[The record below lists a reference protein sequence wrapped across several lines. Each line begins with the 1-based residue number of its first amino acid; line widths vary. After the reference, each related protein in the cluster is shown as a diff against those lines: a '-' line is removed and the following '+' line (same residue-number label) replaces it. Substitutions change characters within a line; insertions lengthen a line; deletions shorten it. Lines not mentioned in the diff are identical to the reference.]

1 MHICLKN
8 GTHELISESNAE
20 DMLRTIIRDGCGDDV
35 LDLLDMV
42 VGKKEEDAKEEIV
55 NQYTRRVV
63 DVTGTIKNILYQFD
77 DYMKNQ
83 KAFKREL
90 QHLEGLSK
98 ALYIE

>member
-55 NQYTRRVV
+55 N
-63 DVTGTIKNILYQFD
+63 
-77 DYMKNQ
+77 
-83 KAFKREL
+83 
-90 QHLEGLSK
+90 
-98 ALYIE
+98 